1 MNLLERDVV
10 VGVLLARGPPGL
22 RRLRRPVGVL
32 PATAGFPFVGVVRER
47 CPREIIHGNV
57 LPLSLEET
65 IEVSFRN
72 WSRCRTICPDDRSFL
87 LRRRRKVSHSDDD
100 LHPEDD
106 YRDRNEKRQDQE
118 GQADAEKNLGDE
130 RLSSTP
136 LEASDRLR
144 WLVKSAQTL
153 ENILK
158 IFFK

>member
-1 MNLLERDVV
+1 M
-10 VGVLLARGPPGL
+10 
-22 RRLRRPVGVL
+22 
-32 PATAGFPFVGVVRER
+32 
-47 CPREIIHGNV
+47 
-57 LPLSLEET
+57 
-65 IEVSFRN
+65 
-72 WSRCRTICPDDRSFL
+72 
-87 LRRRRKVSHSDDD
+87 SHSDDD

-106 YRDRNEKRQDQE
+106 YRDRDEKRQDQE

-158 IFFK
+158 IFFKIKWKYKKIF